1 MVPNRA
7 KDHIFIFS
15 EILIDLTDSWLNT
28 LTLLFHDGG
37 PYHIETSPLICSAN
51 QLTGLYVVGTS
62 VMKELI
68 NTFAFAIL
76 SIYPLFFVRV
86 VLISAYQLTSYLFD
100 QKIYITKLQHNGSA
114 QLDQPMYNLCNE
126 VSE

>member
-1 MVPNRA
+1 
-7 KDHIFIFS
+7 
-15 EILIDLTDSWLNT
+15 
-28 LTLLFHDGG
+28 
-37 PYHIETSPLICSAN
+37 
-51 QLTGLYVVGTS
+51 
-62 VMKELI
+62 MKELI

-76 SIYPLFFVRV
+76 SIYLLFFVRV

-114 QLDQPMYNLCNE
+114 QLGQPMYNLCNE

>member
-1 MVPNRA
+1 
-7 KDHIFIFS
+7 
-15 EILIDLTDSWLNT
+15 
-28 LTLLFHDGG
+28 
-37 PYHIETSPLICSAN
+37 
-51 QLTGLYVVGTS
+51 
-62 VMKELI
+62 MKELI